1 MGIATTPAPIATLVL
16 ASTALLVVATVLAVR
31 ARAASQ
37 SFSWIVVAGA
47 AYAVLGMAAA
57 LHVRESDGVRASVL
71 QLLAVVLASTVAMLC
86 SATPEGEKGSGS
98 RLATAGRVLAWLTL
112 VGLPPTVGF
121 HGKVMVYRSLL
132 MAGWGWVAVVAI
144 LASAAALLPAVRG
157 MGSPEGVEMR
167 GLRAA
172 AALAGIAAIVLLG
185 VYPQLGFAIAKVV
198 ASLAAQG

>member
-1 MGIATTPAPIATLVL
+1 MGMALASTPVAALAL
-16 ASTALLVVATVLAVR
+16 ASTALLAVATLLAVR

-71 QLLAVVLASTVAMLC
+71 QLLAVVLASAVAMLC
-86 SATPEGEKGSGS
+86 STTSEGEKITGGK
-98 RLATAGRVLAWLTL
+98 LATAGRVLAWFTL

-121 HGKVMVYRSLL
+121 HSKVMVYRALL
-132 MAGWGWVAVVAI
+132 MAGWGWLAVVAMVT
-144 LASAAALLPAVRG
+144 SAAALLPAFRG
-157 MGSPEGVEMR
+157 MVSSGGVEMR

-172 AALAGIAAIVLLG
+172 GAVAVMAAIVLLG
-185 VYPQLGFAIAKVV
+185 VYPQLGFAIARVV
-198 ASLAAQG
+198 ESLAS

>member
-16 ASTALLVVATVLAVR
+16 ASTALLVVATVLALR

-71 QLLAVVLASTVAMLC
+71 QLLAVVLASTVALLC
-86 SATPEGEKGSGS
+86 SPTSEGEKSSGG
-98 RLATAGRVLAWLTL
+98 RLATAGRVVAWLTL

-157 MGSPEGVEMR
+157 IGSPEGVEMR

-172 AALAGIAAIVLLG
+172 GVLAGIAAIVLLG
-185 VYPQLGFAIAKVV
+185 LYPQLGLAIAGVV
-198 ASLAAQG
+198 ESWAGQG